1 MKILKTAIALICLSL
16 PAYAAVP
23 IQKVTSPGGI
33 TAWLVEEHDIP
44 FTALEIEFRGGTS
57 LDAEGKRGATNL
69 MAAMLE
75 EGTGDM
81 DAQAFAA
88 ARDTLAADIDFS
100 SNKDMVSVSARFL
113 TENRDQGADLLHSA
127 LVAPSFNESAIT
139 RIKAQIISGIRSSNQ
154 DPEHIARQAM
164 ASLVFGN
171 HPYGSDDSGTEES
184 VAALT
189 ADDLRDAHAAAL
201 ARDRVYVAASGDITP
216 EDLGKLLDRVLGDL
230 PATGAPM
237 PADTTLDD
245 KGSTTVVDFPTPQ
258 SVVSFLQP
266 GLDVQ
271 DPDFM
276 AAYVVSEIV
285 GGSRFTARLM
295 DELRSKRG
303 LTYGAYSNMVTMDH
317 ANFMSGHFASD
328 NDKVAEAV
336 QVTRDVWAD
345 VAENGVT
352 QEELD
357 AAKTYM
363 TGAYPLRFDGNGP
376 IASILVGMQV
386 QGFDI
391 DYPKT
396 RNQLINALTLEDVNR
411 VAKKLYNPDALRF
424 VIAGQPEGMDQN

>member
-171 HPYGSDDSGTEES
+171 LNEAAACPLQKADGGVQSRPVPCSGSGTGG
-184 VAALT
+184 
-189 ADDLRDAHAAAL
+189 R
-201 ARDRVYVAASGDITP
+201 G
-216 EDLGKLLDRVLGDL
+216 
-230 PATGAPM
+230 
-237 PADTTLDD
+237 
-245 KGSTTVVDFPTPQ
+245 
-258 SVVSFLQP
+258 
-266 GLDVQ
+266 
-271 DPDFM
+271 
-276 AAYVVSEIV
+276 V
-285 GGSRFTARLM
+285 GR
-295 DELRSKRG
+295 
-303 LTYGAYSNMVTMDH
+303 
-317 ANFMSGHFASD
+317 
-328 NDKVAEAV
+328 
-336 QVTRDVWAD
+336 
-345 VAENGVT
+345 
-352 QEELD
+352 
-357 AAKTYM
+357 
-363 TGAYPLRFDGNGP
+363 
-376 IASILVGMQV
+376 
-386 QGFDI
+386 
-391 DYPKT
+391 
-396 RNQLINALTLEDVNR
+396 
-411 VAKKLYNPDALRF
+411 
-424 VIAGQPEGMDQN
+424 